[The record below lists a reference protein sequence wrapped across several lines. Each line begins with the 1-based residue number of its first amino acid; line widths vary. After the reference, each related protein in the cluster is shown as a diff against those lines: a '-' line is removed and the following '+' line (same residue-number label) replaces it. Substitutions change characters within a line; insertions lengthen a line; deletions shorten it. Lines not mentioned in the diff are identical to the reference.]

1 MIADSWLNN
10 KHSEESK
17 QKMSLTKIGFKHT
30 LETRLKM
37 SETRKGSG
45 ASWYGKQLSPTTKA
59 KLSEIAKNRKKLHKP
74 GYPVYI
80 YNHTTNELVK
90 EYKSVREAARCLK
103 AGTRTIVKYIEN
115 TKIWEMKNIK

>member
-59 KLSEIAKNRKKLHKP
+59 KLSEIAKNRKKNYINQ
-74 GYPVYI
+74 GIQYI
-80 YNHTTNELVK
+80 YI
-90 EYKSVREAARCLK
+90 
-103 AGTRTIVKYIEN
+103 TILQ
-115 TKIWEMKNIK
+115 MS

>member
-1 MIADSWLNN
+1 
-10 KHSEESK
+10 
-17 QKMSLTKIGFKHT
+17 
-30 LETRLKM
+30 M